1 MILRI
6 FWLVIVLLSGPAAAL
21 DVHTENRRDNGEPY
35 CAIQLSSQGQVLE
48 TQLWGTW
55 CGGVQ
60 TEAVYRDSEELQ
72 QLTVIDDRGKH
83 STRYYINTAGPLA
96 IAAQVSFTRHPFLP
110 DFRMHEQQV
119 WQPLAVELDR
129 IRSSV
134 DVNLLSTLYNLPL
147 DISRYSPAQ
156 LFDEQNFSLLN
167 RIGHV
172 TNAGCLD
179 GETYVYLCEI
189 GRERVA
195 SVCFREQE
203 DQALIYRF
211 SKTGTQELTLAKTLT
226 SLGAIDLSFQHGHY
240 KYQIDSQAHQLRVS
254 LQSQLLFE
262 ATCR

>member
-6 FWLVIVLLSGPAAAL
+6 SWLGIVLLSGPAAAL
-21 DVHTENRRDNGEPY
+21 DIHTENRRDNGEPY

-72 QLTVIDDRGKH
+72 QLTVVHDRGKY

-96 IAAQVSFTRHPFLP
+96 IAAQVSFTRHSFLP
-110 DFRMHEQQV
+110 DIRMLEQQV
-119 WQPLAVELDR
+119 WQPLTVELDR

-195 SVCFREQE
+195 SACLREQ
-203 DQALIYRF
+203 DQTLTYRF
-211 SKTGTQELTLAKTLT
+211 SKAGMQELTMAKTLT
-226 SLGAIDLSFQHGHY
+226 SLGAIDLSFQRGHY

>member
-1 MILRI
+1 MMLRI
-6 FWLVIVLLSGPAAAL
+6 FWLGIVLLSAPASAL
-21 DVHTENRRDNGEPY
+21 EVQTENRRDNGEPY

-60 TEAVYRDSEELQ
+60 TEAVYRDSDQLQ
-72 QLTVIDDRGKH
+72 KLTVVHDRGKY
-83 STRYYINTAGPLA
+83 STGYYINTAGPLA

-110 DFRMHEQQV
+110 DFRMLEQQV
-119 WQPLAVELDR
+119 LEPLAVDLDR
-129 IRSSV
+129 IRSTR

-167 RIGHV
+167 RIGHA

-179 GETYVYLCEI
+179 GESYVYLCEI

-195 SVCFREQE
+195 SVCFCEQ

-211 SKTGTQELTLAKTLT
+211 SKAGTQELTVAKTLT
-226 SLGAIDLSFQHGHY
+226 SPGAIDLSFQRGHY

-254 LQSQLLFE
+254 LQSQWLFE
-262 ATCR
+262 SACR

>member
-1 MILRI
+1 MMLRI
-6 FWLVIVLLSGPAAAL
+6 FWLGIVLLSAPAAAL
-21 DVHTENRRDNGEPY
+21 DIHTENRRDNGEPY

-60 TEAVYRDSEELQ
+60 TEAVYRDSDQLQ
-72 QLTVIDDRGKH
+72 KLTVVHDRGKY
-83 STRYYINTAGPLA
+83 STSYYINTAGPLA

-110 DFRMHEQQV
+110 DFRMLEQQV
-119 WQPLAVELDR
+119 WQSLAVELDR

-134 DVNLLSTLYNLPL
+134 DVNLLSMLYNLPL
-147 DISRYSPAQ
+147 DVSRYSPAQ

-172 TNAGCLD
+172 TNAGCLA
-179 GETYVYLCEI
+179 GETYVYLCDI

-195 SVCFREQE
+195 SVCFREQ

-211 SKTGTQELTLAKTLT
+211 SKAGTQELTVAKTLT
-226 SLGAIDLSFQHGHY
+226 SPGAIDLSFQRGRY

-262 ATCR
+262 AACR